1 MSCRNPAK
9 KLDEHLQKTWWME
22 EAAKVLG
29 RAKTSRVEIL
39 RKAAEEDSAQQY
51 EGMFLRPVYEVI
63 TNNNVHPYVFPAALQ
78 DLIEHGQGKF
88 RNQSS

>member
-1 MSCRNPAK
+1 
-9 KLDEHLQKTWWME
+9 ME
-22 EAAKVLG
+22 EAAKVLCRG
-29 RAKTSRVEIL
+29 KTSRVEIL

-63 TNNNVHPYVFPAALQ
+63 TNKNFHPYVFPATLQ

>member
-1 MSCRNPAK
+1 MSCRDPAK
-9 KLDEHLQKTWWME
+9 KLDEHLLKTWWME
-22 EAAKVLG
+22 EAAKVLC

-39 RKAAEEDSAQQY
+39 RKVAEEDSTQY
-51 EGMFLRPVYEVI
+51 EGMCLRPVYEVI
-63 TNNNVHPYVFPAALQ
+63 TNNNVHPYVFPAALR

>member
-1 MSCRNPAK
+1 MSCRDPAK
-9 KLDEHLQKTWWME
+9 TLDEHLLKTWWME
-22 EAAKVLG
+22 EAAKVLC

-39 RKAAEEDSAQQY
+39 RKAAEEDSTQY
-51 EGMFLRPVYEVI
+51 EGMCLRPVYEVI
-63 TNNNVHPYVFPAALQ
+63 TNNNVHPYVFPAALR

>member
-1 MSCRNPAK
+1 M
-9 KLDEHLQKTWWME
+9 
-22 EAAKVLG
+22 
-29 RAKTSRVEIL
+29 EIL
-39 RKAAEEDSAQQY
+39 RKAEEEDSAQQY

-63 TNNNVHPYVFPAALQ
+63 TNKNVHPYVFPATLQ

>member
-1 MSCRNPAK
+1 
-9 KLDEHLQKTWWME
+9 ME
-22 EAAKVLG
+22 EAAKVLC

-63 TNNNVHPYVFPAALQ
+63 TKKNVHPYVFPATLQ

>member
-1 MSCRNPAK
+1 M
-9 KLDEHLQKTWWME
+9 
-22 EAAKVLG
+22 
-29 RAKTSRVEIL
+29 EIL
-39 RKAAEEDSAQQY
+39 RKAEEEDSAQQY

-63 TNNNVHPYVFPAALQ
+63 TNKNVHPYVFPATLR